1 MPKDTSSNVS
11 SNELDKP
18 SSWTIARRLLK
29 YLKPHRKKF
38 ILAIIAMAFYGAT
51 DGVIPFMLKH
61 ILDKIF
67 GERDVTMLY
76 LIPGF
81 LVLFSIFRAAV
92 GFAQQY
98 LSASVGLSIIQDIR
112 DDINQKLLT
121 LSPRFFNSKRTGNLI
136 ARMTNDTLL
145 VRTALADGTSALL
158 RDTIRII
165 ALVFSAIYLDPTLGL
180 LALVLFPIAT
190 IPIVK
195 FGRRVRTHSRVGQ
208 DQFGGLTSNL
218 QETIT
223 GYKVVQA
230 FNLQK
235 FIQNRFANE
244 NSLLTKTLKKAER
257 YGALSGPTNEALASI
272 VIAAV
277 LFYGGSTVISG
288 SRTQGQFMAFL
299 VAVFLMYEPA
309 KKLGRVNN
317 SIQTGL
323 AAAERIFEILDQEPD
338 IREIPNAPRLKSD
351 QPDIEFRD
359 VSFSYGS
366 DAEKFVVSEISEQ
379 GGKQSGFSI
388 EGINLS
394 VKAGETLA
402 LVGPSGGGKSTLA
415 NMLPRFYDPT
425 DGQILISGVDIK
437 NVSLTSLRD
446 AISIVDQNTFL
457 FNDSVYNNI
466 AFGDQSASESKIR
479 DAAKAANADTFIEK
493 MPEGYQT
500 VIGEQ
505 GLTLSGG
512 QRARLAIARALL
524 KDAPILVLDEATAAL
539 DSESEHHVQ
548 QAIERLMKGRTTVVI
563 AHRLATIRSADQI
576 AVIEDGHIV
585 ELGGHQDLIKDKGV
599 YYKLHSMQFSDSGVS
614 EKVARA
620 N

>member
-1 MPKDTSSNVS
+1 MVS
-11 SNELDKP
+11 EVSKETVGAPRKP
-18 SSWTIARRLLK
+18 SSWAIARRLFK
-29 YLKPHRKKF
+29 YLEPHKKKF
-38 ILAIIAMAFYGAT
+38 IFAIIAMAFYGAT

-81 LVLFSIFRAAV
+81 LVVFSIFRAAV

-112 DDINQKLLT
+112 DDINRKLLD

-145 VRTALADGTSALL
+145 VRTALADGSSALL

-180 LALVLFPIAT
+180 FSLVLFPIAT

-223 GYKVVQA
+223 GYKVIQA
-230 FNLQK
+230 FNLQG
-235 FIQNRFANE
+235 FIQKRFANE

-272 VIAAV
+272 AIAAV

-299 VAVFLMYEPA
+299 VALFLMYEPA

-338 IREIPNAPRLKSD
+338 IQEIPNAISLQTR
-351 QPDIEFRD
+351 QPDIEFRN
-359 VSFSYGS
+359 VSFRYG
-366 DAEKFVVSEISEQ
+366 DTDQMVVSEVNDLD
-379 GGKQSGFSI
+379 GKTSFSI
-388 EGINLS
+388 DGVNLS

-415 NMLPRFYDPT
+415 NLLPRFYDPT
-425 DGQILISGVDIK
+425 EGEILISSTDIK
-437 NVSLTSLRD
+437 HVTISSLRES
-446 AISIVDQNTFL
+446 ISVVDQNTFL
-457 FNDSVYNNI
+457 FNDSVHNNI
-466 AFGDQSASESKIR
+466 AFGDQSASEEQIME
-479 DAAKAANADTFIEK
+479 AAKAANAHSFIDK
-493 MPEGYQT
+493 MPQGYKT

-524 KDAPILVLDEATAAL
+524 KNAPILVLDEATAAL

-548 QAIERLMKGRTTVVI
+548 QAIERLMNGRTTVVI

-576 AVIEDGHIV
+576 AVVEDGKIV
-585 ELGGHQDLIKDKGV
+585 EVGKHEELLATAGV
-599 YYKLHSMQFSDSGVS
+599 YHKLHTMQFAEAGISK
-614 EKVARA
+614 KVARA
-620 N
+620 S